1 LKINYRLIFS
11 NDKLLKFYNKLTVH
25 KTIPIIAFLLL
36 IWQIIKG
43 NLVFALILL
52 TAFVVSIIFF
62 AFAITLYED
71 RKKAQERCPLIPFP
85 DKLPPDKIVI
95 CDMCEELIEDNL
107 TCSRVSV
114 EPSIILCPKCM
125 LKYNDNKKSY

>member
-1 LKINYRLIFS
+1 LKINHQLIFS

-25 KTIPIIAFLLL
+25 KTIPLIAFLLL

-62 AFAITLYED
+62 VFAITLYEE
-71 RKKAQERCPLIPFP
+71 KKKVQEKASFIPFP
-85 DKLPPDKIVI
+85 EKFPPDKIVI
-95 CDMCEELIEDNL
+95 CDMCEKLIEDNL
-107 TCSRVSV
+107 NCFKVSV
-114 EPSIILCPKCM
+114 DPSIILCSECM
-125 LKYNDNKKSY
+125 LQYNDNKKSY